1 MTRVSQT
8 KMPQRRVLYK
18 IQRNPLTEQ
27 NGKFLRPT
35 QTPHAGASDHREVDS
50 RSGFAA
56 GDSTS
61 PTTTAKLLHPA
72 PPKRHWASPPG
83 LWPFSVLRKLRKL
96 ALSRSTQEGRC
107 HQAGIERTISVVLWT
122 LESVSRPVMEPG
134 SPSPIVLVRSRAH
147 LRSAAACL
155 RLPWATESYSLLC
168 QPRRRAAGTDLAAK
182 RQDGGAGPA
191 VGRCPCDVRHPRHL
205 QRQPGHRVSAVAR
218 SSGTWHKPFFAA
230 LGPHAVRHQRM

>member
-1 MTRVSQT
+1 
-8 KMPQRRVLYK
+8 MPPGGNREDHPR
-18 IQRNPLTEQ
+18 
-27 NGKFLRPT
+27 
-35 QTPHAGASDHREVDS
+35 GASGLSSQCR
-50 RSGFAA
+50 G
-56 GDSTS
+56 
-61 PTTTAKLLHPA
+61 PA
-72 PPKRHWASPPG
+72 
-83 LWPFSVLRKLRKL
+83 
-96 ALSRSTQEGRC
+96 
-107 HQAGIERTISVVLWT
+107 
-122 LESVSRPVMEPG
+122 MEPG
-134 SPSPIVLVRSRAH
+134 LPSPIVLVRSRAR

-230 LGPHAVRHQRM
+230 LGPYGLRSTSPAYVNPRPTYFWTELPGARPAAVRRCGRASYVAVLVDEIQGGLFPAIGRSVPSLVAIPPVLMFPAPAAQ